1 MTQDFVRLKNKA
13 KNVVELFMVVLLW
26 HEKPFISIPKYMI
39 RSIVE
44 YRYID
49 MNTDI
54 TMFLSR
60 SYILRMNE
68 RKNQYNIFRKTIE
81 FIDKNDTSKQ

>member
-1 MTQDFVRLKNKA
+1 MKR
-13 KNVVELFMVVLLW
+13 
-26 HEKPFISIPKYMI
+26 
-39 RSIVE
+39 